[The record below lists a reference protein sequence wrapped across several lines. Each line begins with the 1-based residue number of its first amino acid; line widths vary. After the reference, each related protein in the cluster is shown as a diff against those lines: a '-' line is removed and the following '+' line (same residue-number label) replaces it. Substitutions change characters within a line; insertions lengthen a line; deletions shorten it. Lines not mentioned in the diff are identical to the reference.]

1 MTERKTNPV
10 LTGILCSIAAE
21 ALYGMSFIFSKAAT
35 EEVSTPALLMWRFLV
50 AFIVINICAAV
61 KLIKVDLKGKP
72 KMPLVVLSLL
82 FPCIYFIGETA
93 GIRLTTASESG
104 VIIGS
109 IPIVTLIASTVLL
122 KKKPTRFQTA
132 GILTAFVG
140 VIITVISVGTSA
152 AFSLQ
157 GYLCLAVAVVSYAL
171 YCVCVDKVSGS
182 GTASADGRSASYS
195 SAEITYA
202 MLTSGAAVFVVLA
215 VIDAAVK
222 GNIAGLAALP
232 VTTPALLSAMLYQ
245 GIGCS
250 VFAFFFNNIA
260 LDKIGVNGH
269 ASFVGLTTV
278 ISILSG
284 ALILKE
290 KFTVYQIVGAV
301 IIIAGVYIANIRTK
315 ADKQISDQ

>member
-1 MTERKTNPV
+1 MTGKKTNRV
-10 LTGILCSIAAE
+10 LTGVLCSIAAE
-21 ALYGMSFIFSKAAT
+21 VLYGMSFVFSKAAT
-35 EEVSTPALLMWRFLV
+35 QEVSTAALLGWRFIA
-50 AFIVINICAAV
+50 AFIVINICA
-61 KLIKVDLKGKP
+61 LTGIIKVDLKGKP

-109 IPIVTLIASTVLL
+109 IPIMTLIASAVLL
-122 KKKPTRFQTA
+122 KKLPTRFQTA

-140 VIITVISVGTSA
+140 VVITVISVGTSA
-152 AFSLQ
+152 AFSLK
-157 GYLCLAVAVVSYAL
+157 GYLCLAVAVISYAL
-171 YCVCVDKVSGS
+171 YCVCVDKFSGS
-182 GTASADGRSASYS
+182 GTASGSGRAASYT

-202 MLTSGAAVFVVLA
+202 MLTSGAAVFAVLA
-215 VIDAAVK
+215 FADAAARGSVSEL
-222 GNIAGLAALP
+222 ITLP
-232 VTTPALLSAMLYQ
+232 VTCPPLLRAMLYQ

-260 LDKIGVNGH
+260 LDRIGINGH

-301 IIIAGVYIANIRTK
+301 IIIAGVYIANITVG
-315 ADKQISDQ
+315 KQING